1 MQGNTN
7 VPSVDPEYIGAAK
20 DHGDTPIAASRP
32 HHCRPRWRPPH
43 VYGTQVPRY
52 RFVSGKAN
60 ASAGQ
65 MEE

>member
-7 VPSVDPEYIGAAK
+7 VLSVDPEYIGVVK
-20 DHGDTPIAASRP
+20 DPGDMHIAASRP
-32 HHCRPRWRPPH
+32 PPR

>member
-32 HHCRPRWRPPH
+32 PPH